1 MLLDLFLA
9 IRLFLYVTCHTVF
22 CFAFLPIMSLNPLP
36 RLTCVLYTFPLP
48 FPLHLSG
55 SHAVLGYKF
64 MAKII
69 TPAPPIT
76 PLYDPS
82 LLFFFFRVHLLLIF
96 SFSCFTSL
104 TYFPLPTFLSLT
116 FPSQLIILLESYIIH
131 RMFQKKNYTLE
142 KQCNTYFYTKH
153 DANNKT

>member
-82 LLFFFFRVHLLLIF
+82 LLFFFFQSSSSFNFLFFLLHFVDVLSFAYFSVSHLSLTTHNTFGVLHYSSYVPEKKLHLRKTVQHLLL
-96 SFSCFTSL
+96 
-104 TYFPLPTFLSLT
+104 Y
-116 FPSQLIILLESYIIH
+116 
-131 RMFQKKNYTLE
+131 
-142 KQCNTYFYTKH
+142 
-153 DANNKT
+153 KT